1 MSRHAIIRN
10 VFQLIVAESGI
21 EWFGDQQLEKLM
33 VKAGEGWVDRS
44 ITEDVVEPA
53 KGQGKGKKRERV
65 E

>member
-33 VKAGEGWVDRS
+33 VEAGEGWVDRS

-53 KGQGKGKKRERV
+53 KGQGKGKKRGRV